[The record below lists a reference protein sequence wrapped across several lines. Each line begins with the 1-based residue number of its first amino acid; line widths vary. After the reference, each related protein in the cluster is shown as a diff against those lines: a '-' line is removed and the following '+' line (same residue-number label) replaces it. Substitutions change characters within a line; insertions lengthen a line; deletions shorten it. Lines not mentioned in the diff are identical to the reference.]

1 MATNPPASSPS
12 AAEAAALA
20 EDRRRGTAFVAPAV
34 VFTTL
39 VFVVP
44 LATTA
49 VWSLFTRTGTGI
61 DRTPTLANYARF
73 FGDPAQLSALLNS
86 LEVSGL
92 VTVVSLLLGYP
103 LAYAIAF
110 HVPERWQRLAL
121 VLAILPFWTSY
132 VVRSYAWLLVLAPN
146 GVVNQTLLATGLVDQ
161 PVRIAYTMAGT
172 VLGFAHFFTM
182 LVALTVYASL
192 RRINPRLIL
201 AARDLG
207 AGRFATF
214 RRVVLPLSMPGVAT
228 GAFLTFVLTVG
239 DYVTPQILG
248 GNTTLVLPQAIL
260 LQIGRRADIPMASAM
275 ALVLMAVVLVAYLLS
290 ARHMRLEARR

>member
-1 MATNPPASSPS
+1 MPHAASH
-12 AAEAAALA
+12 EVLA
-20 EDRRRGTAFVAPAV
+20 HRRDVRRGLVFVAPAALYTV
-34 VFTTL
+34 AIFL
-39 VFVVP
+39 VP
-44 LATTA
+44 LAVTA
-49 VWSLFTRTGTGI
+49 AWSLFTRTAGGI
-61 DRTPTLANYARF
+61 DTTPTLANYARF
-73 FGDPAQLSALLNS
+73 FGESAQLLALWNS
-86 LEVSGL
+86 LEISLL
-92 VTVVSLLLGYP
+92 VTVASVLLGYP

-110 HVPERWQRLAL
+110 HVPERLQRLAL

-146 GVVNQTLLATGLVDQ
+146 GVVNQALIGAGIVDA

-192 RRINPRLIL
+192 KRINPRLLL

-207 AGRFATF
+207 AGTVSTFARIT
-214 RRVVLPLSMPGVAT
+214 LPLSMPGVVT

-260 LQIGRRADIPMASAM
+260 LQVGRRADIPMAAAM
-275 ALVLMAVVLVAYLLS
+275 ALVLMLVVLAAYLV
-290 ARHMRLEARR
+290 AGRYMKLERGP